1 MQDAPDLMA
10 DQPGRDRV
18 EALPD
23 RDPGVPVDPGRQ
35 QQPGLE
41 GLSRQRPQQG
51 SLEREVLPDTHRAV
65 ADPAGIVSEVVADQQ
80 LVELG
85 HGVDLRDRDQV
96 VAAEPAALTLHA
108 ALLMRP
114 LDTGV
119 AVERLEAMMG
129 PERHPAPGLGAVAAK
144 QHPRHRGLEVVVAD
158 VEHRRPAEHRERRQ
172 VPFQERLLPLGGI
185 GPVDGLTRERQPH
198 REQED
203 LRADPRQ
210 VDPQIREVDLTLG
223 AGLVGLRHERV
234 LQALAGGGPDLR
246 TALRDVVPD
255 R

>member
-1 MQDAPDLMA
+1 MA
-10 DQPGRDRV
+10 DQRGRDRV
-18 EALPD
+18 EALAD
-23 RDPGVPVDPGRQ
+23 RDPGVPVDPRRQ
-35 QQPGLE
+35 AQAGLE
-41 GLSRQRPQQG
+41 GLGRQWPQQAG
-51 SLEREVLPDTHRAV
+51 LEREVLPDAHGAV
-65 ADPAGIVSEVVADQQ
+65 ADPAAIIGQVVADQQ

-96 VAAEPAALTLHA
+96 VAAEPAAFPLHA
-108 ALLMRP
+108 ALLMRT

-119 AVERLEAMMG
+119 AVERLEAVVG
-129 PERHPAPGLGAVAAK
+129 PERDPAPGLGAVAAE

-158 VEHRRPAEHRERRQ
+158 VEHRRPTEHRERRQ
-172 VPFQERLLPLGGI
+172 VPFQERLLTLGGI
-185 GPVDGLTRERQPH
+185 GPVDSLTRERQPQG
-198 REQED
+198 EQED

-210 VDPQIREVDLTLG
+210 VDPQIREVHLTLG